1 MEKFILDTCTWIEFF
16 KERNGVKEKV
26 DSKDVDQLFASE
38 VTLAELTYGA
48 INSADYERHIKEPE
62 WLRQYIT
69 IYKIS
74 DVFEEYGQI
83 RCALNKIGK
92 NKAKKAQK
100 GHCTYQM
107 RLNSPAFCRIIQ
119 SVLRHNAT
127 RFAAKC
133 NAFCRKMQHTLPQ
146 NGASR

>member
-26 DSKDVDQLFASE
+26 
-38 VTLAELTYGA
+38 
-48 INSADYERHIKEPE
+48 
-62 WLRQYIT
+62 IT

-92 NKAKKAQK
+92 NKAKEVGQFDMLI
-100 GHCTYQM
+100 G
-107 RLNSPAFCRIIQ
+107 
-119 SVLRHNAT
+119 AT
-127 RFAAKC
+127 ALHYGLTVVTDNMKDSTKRPLHVS
-133 NAFCRKMQHTLPQ
+133 NETE
-146 NGASR
+146 

>member
-107 RLNSPAFCRIIQ
+107 RLNSPAFCR
-119 SVLRHNAT
+119 
-127 RFAAKC
+127 
-133 NAFCRKMQHTLPQ
+133 KMQHTLPQ